1 ARSSAREYDAPVRTL
16 PWVSDSTVE
25 RIEAVVQA
33 IERGV
38 GEKLD
43 SVLLVG
49 PLCQPVRRDSADPE
63 LLVIVSE
70 LPVAL
75 LGNLGAQLVGA
86 PRLPLRV
93 LTRRELLRAS
103 DVFALELAEYRA
115 RHHLL
120 VGSPPF
126 GDLHFTAHELRLAIE
141 RALRELSRSLR
152 EQAL

>member
-1 ARSSAREYDAPVRTL
+1 
-16 PWVSDSTVE
+16 
-25 RIEAVVQA
+25 
-33 IERGV
+33 
-38 GEKLD
+38 
-43 SVLLVG
+43 LLVG

-152 EQAL
+152 EQALAALSSEQSRALEGSLSTALDRLVVIAHHTLTLF